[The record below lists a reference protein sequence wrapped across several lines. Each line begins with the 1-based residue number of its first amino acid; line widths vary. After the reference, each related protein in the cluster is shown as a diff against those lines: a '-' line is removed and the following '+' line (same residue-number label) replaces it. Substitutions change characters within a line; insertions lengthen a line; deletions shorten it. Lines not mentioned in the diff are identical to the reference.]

1 MGGLFFPP
9 CRRPIVSHPSP
20 LFLRKKGLFI
30 YFFYKALVG
39 LGLRWPVMDNLHFRH
54 IRNEIYVNALPVTD
68 YYGIHEENVRYLTD
82 WFGTLIKSIATWDLC
97 FVRLCNRW
105 ENLVALPGKINR
117 SLTVISWS
125 TAPRHSRQMFQPSG
139 IWILTTRV
147 QATCNLES
155 VVITAMQLP
164 LKGHHLRHYNSKAIV
179 HRPQDPEKTKWT
191 DGRRRRKWKTKKTSI
206 LRVGAKCACSRRPPK
221 ECPLTSRC
229 DVRIR
234 MTAT

>member
-1 MGGLFFPP
+1 
-9 CRRPIVSHPSP
+9 
-20 LFLRKKGLFI
+20 
-30 YFFYKALVG
+30 
-39 LGLRWPVMDNLHFRH
+39 MDNLHFRH

-82 WFGTLIKSIATWDLC
+82 WFGKLIKSIATWDLC

-147 QATCNLES
+147 RATCNLES

-191 DGRRRRKWKTKKTSI
+191 DGRRRRKWKTKKRPFYESARSARAHDGR
-206 LRVGAKCACSRRPPK
+206 LKNVHWRVGATCVYAWRPPN
-221 ECPLTSRC
+221 
-229 DVRIR
+229 DI
-234 MTAT
+234 ATLLVLPGRAEMCSHRTN